1 MAIKSKIAM
10 AEGRFTPELIDEMKK
25 KRGLK
30 LRIDNVVFNEQATK
44 DAIKRFV
51 DGIGEPNPL
60 WRDMEYAKKSRYG
73 TIVAPP
79 SWVFSALAGVQFGW
93 SGLAGFHIAT
103 EMKFHI
109 PVRLNDRLTFDAT
122 YLDFTG
128 PKESHF
134 AGKIVIDRFQEKY
147 FNQRGDLIAVSI
159 RKILR
164 AERKKA
170 RMMALYGD
178 IELPHPWT
186 EGEIRAIEDEAL
198 SLKIR
203 GSKIRYWEDVQTG
216 EELPSLI
223 KGPIGI
229 MDMIAAMVAGLAPAN
244 IAAHEVALSEY
255 RQKPAWAFRDPNTCA
270 LEPLLA
276 VHYNEQA
283 ARAMGLPYPYDIGTQ
298 RQSWFIQHITNWA
311 GDDGW
316 LKSCYAEYRRFVFL
330 SDVIRFS
337 SKVADK
343 YTDPDGETCVEI
355 ETHAYNQRG
364 DDVMP
369 GRSVIVLPSRE
380 RKTHPLDNRL

>member
-60 WRDMEYAKKSRYG
+60 WRDMEYAKKTRFG

-79 SWVFSALAGVQFGW
+79 SWVFSALAGVQLGW

>member
-1 MAIKSKIAM
+1 MLRPVMRVDHAREIIEMDS
-10 AEGRFTPELIDEMKK
+10 ETHFTPNEGKFELDIGRWAGVPRAGRLQQGYDVLDRIETIKAYNWETHLKPKFDALKGGKLLILAGGTGYAFTLEALADLGIEADVVKVEMPYPLPREEIVARFEPYEHVLVVEEPYPLIEEDLAHPKLYGKKTGTMHQIDEMKK

-60 WRDMEYAKKSRYG
+60 WRDMEYAKKTRYG

-186 EGEIRAIEDEAL
+186 EGEIRAIEPATITIC
-198 SLKIR
+198 LK
-203 GSKIRYWEDVQTG
+203 KI
-216 EELPSLI
+216 LPL
-223 KGPIGI
+223 
-229 MDMIAAMVAGLAPAN
+229 
-244 IAAHEVALSEY
+244 
-255 RQKPAWAFRDPNTCA
+255 
-270 LEPLLA
+270 
-276 VHYNEQA
+276 
-283 ARAMGLPYPYDIGTQ
+283 
-298 RQSWFIQHITNWA
+298 
-311 GDDGW
+311 
-316 LKSCYAEYRRFVFL
+316 
-330 SDVIRFS
+330 
-337 SKVADK
+337 
-343 YTDPDGETCVEI
+343 
-355 ETHAYNQRG
+355 
-364 DDVMP
+364 
-369 GRSVIVLPSRE
+369 
-380 RKTHPLDNRL
+380 